1 MRPAFG
7 GPHRIAGETGRR
19 GARRSRGM
27 RSGSER
33 GSSRIHAALG
43 ARRSTAPSHRRACSA
58 RCRMRARHAL
68 KAHACRADAAE
79 AEAAKR
85 ATPIH
90 ARRAGPLPSPATIM
104 RAAPLVTMHHDVRRR
119 RRTHSVPRLPAFPPS
134 RLPAFQPSSL
144 PAFQPSSLP
153 AFQDDRRAPP
163 LFFRHAPSRSASR
176 MSPRLGAIAHDP
188 PVARDSIRA
197 ADAGGAASPEPR
209 SRAAPR
215 KTGQRNAPPVAP
227 PTCRHADTPTR
238 RTAATAALPHCRH
251 CRRSPAKPLVL
262 TRQATQPH
270 THSATGVPSAFH
282 RHSIGAP
289 STSAQTTNAQR
300 RTRAIATP
308 RAARRECARDRPP
321 HRASRHPGL
330 LLNAFSP
337 WITPSSARPCSSE
350 PSHASTIASRSKSL
364 YGADSRAACRVSTP

>member
-27 RSGSER
+27 RSGFER

-68 KAHACRADAAE
+68 KAHARRTDAAE

-119 RRTHSVPRLPAFPPS
+119 KRTHSVPRLPAFPPS
-134 RLPAFQPSSL
+134 R
-144 PAFQPSSLP
+144 LP

-176 MSPRLGAIAHDP
+176 MSHRLGAIAHDP

-197 ADAGGAASPEPR
+197 ADAGRAASPEPR

-227 PTCRHADTPTR
+227 PTCRHA
-238 RTAATAALPHCRH
+238 ALPPLPPQPGETARPHSASDAAAYALGH
-251 CRRSPAKPLVL
+251 RRSIG
-262 TRQATQPH
+262 T
-270 THSATGVPSAFH
+270 PSALH

-321 HRASRHPGL
+321 ASRE
-330 LLNAFSP
+330 
-337 WITPSSARPCSSE
+337 PSSRLAAQCLQSLD
-350 PSHASTIASRSKSL
+350 HAEQ
-364 YGADSRAACRVSTP
+364 RAAVLFGAVPRLDDRLAQQIVVRRRQPSRLPRLDAIETA

>member
-1 MRPAFG
+1 
-7 GPHRIAGETGRR
+7 
-19 GARRSRGM
+19 
-27 RSGSER
+27 
-33 GSSRIHAALG
+33 
-43 ARRSTAPSHRRACSA
+43 
-58 RCRMRARHAL
+58 MRARHAL

-119 RRTHSVPRLPAFPPS
+119 KRTHSVPR
-134 RLPAFQPSSL
+134 
-144 PAFQPSSLP
+144 LP

-227 PTCRHADTPTR
+227 PVAPPTCRHADTPKR
-238 RTAATAALPHCRH
+238 RTAATAATAAAARRNRSSSLGK
-251 CRRSPAKPLVL
+251 RRSRIR
-262 TRQATQPH
+262 TR
-270 THSATGVPSAFH
+270 PSAFH

-308 RAARRECARDRPP
+308 RAARRECARDRTP
-321 HRASRHPGL
+321 ASRE
-330 LLNAFSP
+330 
-337 WITPSSARPCSSE
+337 PSSRLAAQCLQSLD
-350 PSHASTIASRSKSL
+350 HAEQ
-364 YGADSRAACRVSTP
+364 RAAVLFGAVPRLDDRLAQQIVVRRRQPGRLPRLDAIETA

>member
-1 MRPAFG
+1 MPC
-7 GPHRIAGETGRR
+7 
-19 GARRSRGM
+19 RRSRS
-27 RSGSER
+27 RSR
-33 GSSRIHAALG
+33 Q
-43 ARRSTAPSHRRACSA
+43 ARD
-58 RCRMRARHAL
+58 
-68 KAHACRADAAE
+68 ADS
-79 AEAAKR
+79 R
-85 ATPIH
+85 ATSRAAAIARDDN
-90 ARRAGPLPSPATIM
+90 ARRAP
-104 RAAPLVTMHHDVRRR
+104 RHDAP
-119 RRTHSVPRLPAFPPS
+119 RRTTAQTDALRPTPS

-197 ADAGGAASPEPR
+197 ADAGRAASPEPR

-227 PTCRHADTPTR
+227 PTCRHA
-238 RTAATAALPHCRH
+238 ALPPLPPPGETARPHSASDAAAYALGH
-251 CRRSPAKPLVL
+251 RRSIG
-262 TRQATQPH
+262 T
-270 THSATGVPSAFH
+270 PSAL
-282 RHSIGAP
+282 RRRARRQR
-289 STSAQTTNAQR
+289 TLNAERARSR
-300 RTRAIATP
+300 RPARRAANARAIAP
-308 RAARRECARDRPP
+308 PP

-330 LLNAFSP
+330 LLNAFNP

-364 YGADSRAACRVSTP
+364 YGADSRAACRASTP

>member
-1 MRPAFG
+1 
-7 GPHRIAGETGRR
+7 
-19 GARRSRGM
+19 
-27 RSGSER
+27 
-33 GSSRIHAALG
+33 
-43 ARRSTAPSHRRACSA
+43 
-58 RCRMRARHAL
+58 MRARHAL

-119 RRTHSVPRLPAFPPS
+119 KRTHSVPRLPAFPPS
-134 RLPAFQPSSL
+134 RLPAFPPSSL

-197 ADAGGAASPEPR
+197 ADAGRAASPEPR

-227 PTCRHADTPTR
+227 PTCRHADMPTC
-238 RTAATAALPHCRH
+238 RTAATAATAAARRNRSSSLGK
-251 CRRSPAKPLVL
+251 RRSRIR
-262 TRQATQPH
+262 TRP
-270 THSATGVPSAFH
+270 PAFH

-321 HRASRHPGL
+321 ASRE
-330 LLNAFSP
+330 
-337 WITPSSARPCSSE
+337 PSSRLAAQCLQSLD
-350 PSHASTIASRSKSL
+350 HAEQ
-364 YGADSRAACRVSTP
+364 RAAVLFGAVPRLDDRLAQQIVVRRRQPGRLPRLDAIETA

>member
-1 MRPAFG
+1 
-7 GPHRIAGETGRR
+7 
-19 GARRSRGM
+19 
-27 RSGSER
+27 
-33 GSSRIHAALG
+33 
-43 ARRSTAPSHRRACSA
+43 
-58 RCRMRARHAL
+58 MRARHAL

-119 RRTHSVPRLPAFPPS
+119 KRTHSVPR
-134 RLPAFQPSSL
+134 L

-197 ADAGGAASPEPR
+197 ADAGRAASPEPR

-227 PTCRHADTPTR
+227 PTCRHADMPTR
-238 RTAATAALPHCRH
+238 RTAATAAAARRNRSSSLGK
-251 CRRSPAKPLVL
+251 RRSRIRTRPPAL
-262 TRQATQPH
+262 
-270 THSATGVPSAFH
+270 H
-282 RHSIGAP
+282 RRSIGAP
-289 STSAQTTNAQR
+289 SALHRRSIDERADNERSTPNARDRDAPRGAPRMRARSPPRIARAVIPACCSMPSIPGSR
-300 RTRAIATP
+300 RAARGRALRSRPTPRRSP
-308 RAARRECARDRPP
+308 RAANRCTAPTAGPPAAPRR
-321 HRASRHPGL
+321 HR
-330 LLNAFSP
+330 N
-337 WITPSSARPCSSE
+337 C
-350 PSHASTIASRSKSL
+350 IA
-364 YGADSRAACRVSTP
+364 Y

>member
-1 MRPAFG
+1 
-7 GPHRIAGETGRR
+7 
-19 GARRSRGM
+19 
-27 RSGSER
+27 
-33 GSSRIHAALG
+33 
-43 ARRSTAPSHRRACSA
+43 
-58 RCRMRARHAL
+58 MRARHAL

-79 AEAAKR
+79 AEAEAAKR

-90 ARRAGPLPSPATIM
+90 ARRAGLPPSPATIM

-134 RLPAFQPSSL
+134 
-144 PAFQPSSLP
+144 SLP

-163 LFFRHAPSRSASR
+163 LFFRQAPSRSASR

-227 PTCRHADTPTR
+227 PTCRHADMPTR
-238 RTAATAALPHCRH
+238 RHAALP
-251 CRRSPAKPLVL
+251 PLPP
-262 TRQATQPH
+262 QPGE
-270 THSATGVPSAFH
+270 TARPHSASDAAAYALGH
-282 RHSIGAP
+282 WRSIGAP

-308 RAARRECARDRPP
+308 RAARRECARDRTP
-321 HRASRHPGL
+321 ASRE
-330 LLNAFSP
+330 
-337 WITPSSARPCSSE
+337 PSSRLAAQCLQSLD
-350 PSHASTIASRSKSL
+350 HAEQ
-364 YGADSRAACRVSTP
+364 RAAVLFGAVPRLDDRLAQQIVVRRRQPGRLPRLDAIETA

>member
-1 MRPAFG
+1 MPC
-7 GPHRIAGETGRR
+7 
-19 GARRSRGM
+19 RRSRS
-27 RSGSER
+27 RSR
-33 GSSRIHAALG
+33 Q
-43 ARRSTAPSHRRACSA
+43 ARD
-58 RCRMRARHAL
+58 
-68 KAHACRADAAE
+68 ADS
-79 AEAAKR
+79 R
-85 ATPIH
+85 ATSRAAAIARDDN
-90 ARRAGPLPSPATIM
+90 ARRAP
-104 RAAPLVTMHHDVRRR
+104 RHDAP
-119 RRTHSVPRLPAFPPS
+119 RRTTAQTDALRPTPSRLPAFPPS
-134 RLPAFQPSSL
+134 RLPAFPPSSL

-197 ADAGGAASPEPR
+197 ADAGRAASPEPR

-227 PTCRHADTPTR
+227 PTCRHADM
-238 RTAATAALPHCRH
+238 PHCRH
-251 CRRSPAKPLVL
+251 CRHCRRPAKPLVL

-270 THSATGVPSAFH
+270 THSATGVPSALH
-282 RHSIGAP
+282 RRSVDERADNER
-289 STSAQTTNAQR
+289 STPN
-300 RTRAIATP
+300 
-308 RAARRECARDRPP
+308 ARDRDAPRGAPRMRARSPPP

-330 LLNAFSP
+330 LLNAFNP

-364 YGADSRAACRVSTP
+364 YGADSRAACRASTP

>member
-1 MRPAFG
+1 
-7 GPHRIAGETGRR
+7 
-19 GARRSRGM
+19 
-27 RSGSER
+27 
-33 GSSRIHAALG
+33 
-43 ARRSTAPSHRRACSA
+43 
-58 RCRMRARHAL
+58 MRARHAL
-68 KAHACRADAAE
+68 KAHARRTDAAEAEAE

-119 RRTHSVPRLPAFPPS
+119 KRTHSVPRLPAFP
-134 RLPAFQPSSL
+134 PSSL

-197 ADAGGAASPEPR
+197 ADAGRAASPEPR

-227 PTCRHADTPTR
+227 PTCRHADMPHCR
-238 RTAATAALPHCRH
+238 HCRTAATAAAARRNRSSSLGK
-251 CRRSPAKPLVL
+251 RRSRIRTRPL
-262 TRQATQPH
+262 
-270 THSATGVPSAFH
+270 AFH
-282 RHSIGAP
+282 RRSIGAP

-308 RAARRECARDRPP
+308 RAARRECARDRTP
-321 HRASRHPGL
+321 ASRE
-330 LLNAFSP
+330 
-337 WITPSSARPCSSE
+337 PSSRLAAQCLQSLD
-350 PSHASTIASRSKSL
+350 HAEQ
-364 YGADSRAACRVSTP
+364 RAAVLFGAVPRLDDRLAQQIVVRRRQPGRLPRLDAIETA

>member
-27 RSGSER
+27 RSGFER

-68 KAHACRADAAE
+68 KAHARRTDAAEAEAE

-119 RRTHSVPRLPAFPPS
+119 KRTHSVPR
-134 RLPAFQPSSL
+134 L

-197 ADAGGAASPEPR
+197 ADAGRAASPEPR

-227 PTCRHADTPTR
+227 PTCRHADMPTR
-238 RTAATAALPHCRH
+238 RTAATAAAARRNRSSSLGK
-251 CRRSPAKPLVL
+251 RRSRIRTRPPAL
-262 TRQATQPH
+262 
-270 THSATGVPSAFH
+270 H

-321 HRASRHPGL
+321 ASRE
-330 LLNAFSP
+330 
-337 WITPSSARPCSSE
+337 PSSRLAAQCLQSLD
-350 PSHASTIASRSKSL
+350 HAEQ
-364 YGADSRAACRVSTP
+364 RAAVLFGAVPRLDDRLAQQIVVRRRQPDRLPRLDAIETA

>member
-1 MRPAFG
+1 MPC
-7 GPHRIAGETGRR
+7 
-19 GARRSRGM
+19 RRSRS
-27 RSGSER
+27 RSR
-33 GSSRIHAALG
+33 SRQ
-43 ARRSTAPSHRRACSA
+43 ARD
-58 RCRMRARHAL
+58 
-68 KAHACRADAAE
+68 ADS
-79 AEAAKR
+79 R
-85 ATPIH
+85 ATSRAAAIARDDN
-90 ARRAGPLPSPATIM
+90 ARRAP
-104 RAAPLVTMHHDVRRR
+104 RHDAP
-119 RRTHSVPRLPAFPPS
+119 RRTTAQTDALRPTPSRLPAFPPSRLPAFPPS

-197 ADAGGAASPEPR
+197 ADAGRAASPEPR

-227 PTCRHADTPTR
+227 PTCRHADM
-238 RTAATAALPHCRH
+238 PHCRH
-251 CRRSPAKPLVL
+251 CRHCRRPAKPLVL

-270 THSATGVPSAFH
+270 THSATGVPSALH
-282 RHSIGAP
+282 RRSVDERADNER
-289 STSAQTTNAQR
+289 STPN
-300 RTRAIATP
+300 
-308 RAARRECARDRPP
+308 ARDRDAPRGAPRMRARSPPP

-330 LLNAFSP
+330 LLNAFNP

-364 YGADSRAACRVSTP
+364 YGADSRAACRASTP

>member
-1 MRPAFG
+1 
-7 GPHRIAGETGRR
+7 
-19 GARRSRGM
+19 
-27 RSGSER
+27 
-33 GSSRIHAALG
+33 
-43 ARRSTAPSHRRACSA
+43 
-58 RCRMRARHAL
+58 MRARHAL

-119 RRTHSVPRLPAFPPS
+119 KRTHSVPRLPAFPPS
-134 RLPAFQPSSL
+134 RLPAFP
-144 PAFQPSSLP
+144 PSSLP

-197 ADAGGAASPEPR
+197 ADAGRAASPEPR

-227 PTCRHADTPTR
+227 PTCRHA
-238 RTAATAALPHCRH
+238 ALPPLPPLPPPGETARPHSASDAAAYALGH
-251 CRRSPAKPLVL
+251 RRSIG
-262 TRQATQPH
+262 T
-270 THSATGVPSAFH
+270 PSAL
-282 RHSIGAP
+282 RRRARRQR
-289 STSAQTTNAQR
+289 TLNAERARSR
-300 RTRAIATP
+300 RPARRAANARAIAP
-308 RAARRECARDRPP
+308 PASREPSSRLAAQCLQSLDHAEQRAAVLFGAVPRLDDRLAQQIVVRRRQ
-321 HRASRHPGL
+321 PGRL
-330 LLNAFSP
+330 PRLDA
-337 WITPSSARPCSSE
+337 IETA
-350 PSHASTIASRSKSL
+350 
-364 YGADSRAACRVSTP
+364 

>member
-1 MRPAFG
+1 
-7 GPHRIAGETGRR
+7 
-19 GARRSRGM
+19 
-27 RSGSER
+27 
-33 GSSRIHAALG
+33 
-43 ARRSTAPSHRRACSA
+43 
-58 RCRMRARHAL
+58 MRARHAL
-68 KAHACRADAAE
+68 KAHARRTDAAEAEAE

-119 RRTHSVPRLPAFPPS
+119 KRTHSVPR
-134 RLPAFQPSSL
+134 L

-197 ADAGGAASPEPR
+197 ADAGRAASPEPR

-227 PTCRHADTPTR
+227 PTCRHADMPTC
-238 RTAATAALPHCRH
+238 RTAATAATAAAARRNRSSSLGK
-251 CRRSPAKPLVL
+251 RRSRIR
-262 TRQATQPH
+262 TRP
-270 THSATGVPSAFH
+270 PAFH

-308 RAARRECARDRPP
+308 RAARRECARDRTP
-321 HRASRHPGL
+321 ASRE
-330 LLNAFSP
+330 
-337 WITPSSARPCSSE
+337 PSSRLAAQCLQSLD
-350 PSHASTIASRSKSL
+350 HAEQ
-364 YGADSRAACRVSTP
+364 RAAVLFGAVPRLDDRLAQQIVVRRRQPGRLPRLDAIETA

>member
-1 MRPAFG
+1 
-7 GPHRIAGETGRR
+7 
-19 GARRSRGM
+19 
-27 RSGSER
+27 
-33 GSSRIHAALG
+33 
-43 ARRSTAPSHRRACSA
+43 
-58 RCRMRARHAL
+58 MRARHAL

-119 RRTHSVPRLPAFPPS
+119 KRTHSVPR
-134 RLPAFQPSSL
+134 L

-197 ADAGGAASPEPR
+197 ADAGRAASPEPR

-227 PTCRHADTPTR
+227 PTCRHADM
-238 RTAATAALPHCRH
+238 PHCRH
-251 CRRSPAKPLVL
+251 CRRPAKPLVL

-270 THSATGVPSAFH
+270 THSATGVPSALH
-282 RHSIGAP
+282 RRSVDERADNER
-289 STSAQTTNAQR
+289 STPN
-300 RTRAIATP
+300 
-308 RAARRECARDRPP
+308 ARDRDAPRGAPRMRARSPP

-330 LLNAFSP
+330 LLNAFNP

-364 YGADSRAACRVSTP
+364 YGADSRAACRASTP

>member
-1 MRPAFG
+1 
-7 GPHRIAGETGRR
+7 
-19 GARRSRGM
+19 
-27 RSGSER
+27 
-33 GSSRIHAALG
+33 
-43 ARRSTAPSHRRACSA
+43 
-58 RCRMRARHAL
+58 MRARHAL

-119 RRTHSVPRLPAFPPS
+119 KRTHSVPRLPAFPPS
-134 RLPAFQPSSL
+134 RLPAFPPSRL

-197 ADAGGAASPEPR
+197 ADAGRAASPEPR

-227 PTCRHADTPTR
+227 PTCRHADMPTC
-238 RTAATAALPHCRH
+238 RTAATAATAAARRNRSSSLGK
-251 CRRSPAKPLVL
+251 RRSRIR
-262 TRQATQPH
+262 TRP
-270 THSATGVPSAFH
+270 PAFH

-321 HRASRHPGL
+321 ASRE
-330 LLNAFSP
+330 
-337 WITPSSARPCSSE
+337 PSSRLAAQCLQSLD
-350 PSHASTIASRSKSL
+350 HAEQ
-364 YGADSRAACRVSTP
+364 RAAVLFGAVPRLDDRLAQQIVVRRRQPGRLPRLDAIETA

>member
-1 MRPAFG
+1 
-7 GPHRIAGETGRR
+7 
-19 GARRSRGM
+19 
-27 RSGSER
+27 
-33 GSSRIHAALG
+33 
-43 ARRSTAPSHRRACSA
+43 
-58 RCRMRARHAL
+58 MRARHAL

-119 RRTHSVPRLPAFPPS
+119 KRTHSVPR
-134 RLPAFQPSSL
+134 
-144 PAFQPSSLP
+144 LP

-227 PTCRHADTPTR
+227 PVAPPTCRHADMPTR
-238 RTAATAALPHCRH
+238 RNAALPPLPPLPPQPGETARPHSASDAAAYALGH
-251 CRRSPAKPLVL
+251 RRSIG
-262 TRQATQPH
+262 T
-270 THSATGVPSAFH
+270 PSALH
-282 RHSIGAP
+282 RRARKQR
-289 STSAQTTNAQR
+289 TLNAERARSR
-300 RTRAIATP
+300 RPARRAANARAI
-308 RAARRECARDRPP
+308 EPP

-330 LLNAFSP
+330 LLNAFNP

-350 PSHASTIASRSKSL
+350 PSHASTIASRNKSL
-364 YGADSRAACRVSTP
+364 YGADSRAACRASTP

>member
-1 MRPAFG
+1 
-7 GPHRIAGETGRR
+7 
-19 GARRSRGM
+19 
-27 RSGSER
+27 
-33 GSSRIHAALG
+33 
-43 ARRSTAPSHRRACSA
+43 
-58 RCRMRARHAL
+58 MRARHAL

-119 RRTHSVPRLPAFPPS
+119 KRTHSVPRLPAFPPS
-134 RLPAFQPSSL
+134 RL

-197 ADAGGAASPEPR
+197 ADAGRAASPEPR

-227 PTCRHADTPTR
+227 PTCRHA
-238 RTAATAALPHCRH
+238 ALPPLPPLPPPGETARPHSASDAAAYALGH
-251 CRRSPAKPLVL
+251 RRSIG
-262 TRQATQPH
+262 T
-270 THSATGVPSAFH
+270 PSAL
-282 RHSIGAP
+282 RRRARRQR
-289 STSAQTTNAQR
+289 TLNAERARSR
-300 RTRAIATP
+300 RPARRAANARAIAP
-308 RAARRECARDRPP
+308 PASREPSSRLAAQCLQSLDHAEQRAAVLFGAVPRLDDRLAQQIVVRRRQ
-321 HRASRHPGL
+321 PGRL
-330 LLNAFSP
+330 PRLDA
-337 WITPSSARPCSSE
+337 IETA
-350 PSHASTIASRSKSL
+350 
-364 YGADSRAACRVSTP
+364 

>member
-1 MRPAFG
+1 
-7 GPHRIAGETGRR
+7 
-19 GARRSRGM
+19 
-27 RSGSER
+27 
-33 GSSRIHAALG
+33 
-43 ARRSTAPSHRRACSA
+43 
-58 RCRMRARHAL
+58 MRARHAL

-119 RRTHSVPRLPAFPPS
+119 KRTHSVPRLPAFPPS
-134 RLPAFQPSSL
+134 RL

-197 ADAGGAASPEPR
+197 ADAGRAASPEPR

-227 PTCRHADTPTR
+227 PTCRHADMPTCR
-238 RTAATAALPHCRH
+238 HAALPPLPPLPPPGETARPHSASDAAAYALGH
-251 CRRSPAKPLVL
+251 RRSIG
-262 TRQATQPH
+262 T
-270 THSATGVPSAFH
+270 PSAL
-282 RHSIGAP
+282 RRRARRQR
-289 STSAQTTNAQR
+289 TLNAERARSR
-300 RTRAIATP
+300 RPARRAANARAIAP
-308 RAARRECARDRPP
+308 PASREPSSRLAAQCLQSLDHAEQRAAVLFGAVPRLDDRLAQQIVVRRRQ
-321 HRASRHPGL
+321 PGRL
-330 LLNAFSP
+330 PRLDA
-337 WITPSSARPCSSE
+337 IETA
-350 PSHASTIASRSKSL
+350 
-364 YGADSRAACRVSTP
+364 

>member
-1 MRPAFG
+1 MPC
-7 GPHRIAGETGRR
+7 
-19 GARRSRGM
+19 RRSRS
-27 RSGSER
+27 RSR
-33 GSSRIHAALG
+33 Q
-43 ARRSTAPSHRRACSA
+43 ARD
-58 RCRMRARHAL
+58 
-68 KAHACRADAAE
+68 ADS
-79 AEAAKR
+79 R
-85 ATPIH
+85 ATSRAAAIARDDN
-90 ARRAGPLPSPATIM
+90 ARRAP
-104 RAAPLVTMHHDVRRR
+104 RHDAP
-119 RRTHSVPRLPAFPPS
+119 RRTTAQTDALRPTPSRLPAFPPS
-134 RLPAFQPSSL
+134 RLPAFPPSRLPAFPPSRLPAFPPSSL

-197 ADAGGAASPEPR
+197 ADAGRAASPEPR

-227 PTCRHADTPTR
+227 PTCRHADM
-238 RTAATAALPHCRH
+238 PHCRH
-251 CRRSPAKPLVL
+251 CRHCRRPAKPLVL

-270 THSATGVPSAFH
+270 THSATGVPSALH
-282 RHSIGAP
+282 RRSVDERADNER
-289 STSAQTTNAQR
+289 STPN
-300 RTRAIATP
+300 
-308 RAARRECARDRPP
+308 ARDRDAPRGAPRMRARSPPP

-330 LLNAFSP
+330 LLNAFNP

-364 YGADSRAACRVSTP
+364 YGADSRAACRASTP

>member
-27 RSGSER
+27 RSGFER

-68 KAHACRADAAE
+68 KAHARRTDAAEAE

-119 RRTHSVPRLPAFPPS
+119 KRTHSVPR
-134 RLPAFQPSSL
+134 L

-197 ADAGGAASPEPR
+197 ADAGRAASPEPR

-227 PTCRHADTPTR
+227 PTCRHADM
-238 RTAATAALPHCRH
+238 PHCRH
-251 CRRSPAKPLVL
+251 CRHCRRPAKPLVL

-270 THSATGVPSAFH
+270 THSATGVPSALH
-282 RHSIGAP
+282 RRSVDERADNER
-289 STSAQTTNAQR
+289 STPN
-300 RTRAIATP
+300 
-308 RAARRECARDRPP
+308 ARDRDAPRGAPRMRARSPPP

-330 LLNAFSP
+330 LLNAFNP

-364 YGADSRAACRVSTP
+364 YGADSRAACRASTP

>member
-1 MRPAFG
+1 
-7 GPHRIAGETGRR
+7 
-19 GARRSRGM
+19 
-27 RSGSER
+27 
-33 GSSRIHAALG
+33 
-43 ARRSTAPSHRRACSA
+43 
-58 RCRMRARHAL
+58 MRARHAL
-68 KAHACRADAAE
+68 KAHARRTDAAEAEAE

-119 RRTHSVPRLPAFPPS
+119 KRTHSVPRLPAFPPS

-197 ADAGGAASPEPR
+197 ADAGRAASPEPR

-227 PTCRHADTPTR
+227 PTCRHADMPTC
-238 RTAATAALPHCRH
+238 RTAATAATAAARRNRSSSLGK
-251 CRRSPAKPLVL
+251 RRSRIR
-262 TRQATQPH
+262 TRP
-270 THSATGVPSAFH
+270 PAFH

-321 HRASRHPGL
+321 PHRASRHPGL
-330 LLNAFSP
+330 LLNAFNP

-364 YGADSRAACRVSTP
+364 YGADSRAACRASTP

>member
-1 MRPAFG
+1 
-7 GPHRIAGETGRR
+7 
-19 GARRSRGM
+19 
-27 RSGSER
+27 
-33 GSSRIHAALG
+33 
-43 ARRSTAPSHRRACSA
+43 
-58 RCRMRARHAL
+58 MRARHAL
-68 KAHACRADAAE
+68 KAHACRADAAEAE

-119 RRTHSVPRLPAFPPS
+119 KRTHSVPRLPAFPPS
-134 RLPAFQPSSL
+134 RLPAFPPSRLPAFQPSSLPAFQPSSLPAFQPSSL

-197 ADAGGAASPEPR
+197 ADAGRAASPEPR

-227 PTCRHADTPTR
+227 PTCRHADMPTC
-238 RTAATAALPHCRH
+238 RTAATAATAAAARRNRSSSLGK
-251 CRRSPAKPLVL
+251 RRSRIRTRPPAFH
-262 TRQATQPH
+262 RR
-270 THSATGVPSAFH
+270 SIGVPSAL
-282 RHSIGAP
+282 RRRARRQR
-289 STSAQTTNAQR
+289 TLNAERARSR
-300 RTRAIATP
+300 RPAR
-308 RAARRECARDRPP
+308 RAARRAANARAIEPP

-330 LLNAFSP
+330 LLNAFNP

-350 PSHASTIASRSKSL
+350 PSHASTIASRNKSL
-364 YGADSRAACRVSTP
+364 YGADNRAACRASTP

>member
-1 MRPAFG
+1 
-7 GPHRIAGETGRR
+7 
-19 GARRSRGM
+19 
-27 RSGSER
+27 
-33 GSSRIHAALG
+33 
-43 ARRSTAPSHRRACSA
+43 
-58 RCRMRARHAL
+58 MRARHAL

-119 RRTHSVPRLPAFPPS
+119 KRTHSVPRLPAFPPS

-144 PAFQPSSLP
+144 PAFPPSSLP

-227 PTCRHADTPTR
+227 PTCRHADMPTC
-238 RTAATAALPHCRH
+238 RTAAAARRNRSSSLGK
-251 CRRSPAKPLVL
+251 RRSRIR
-262 TRQATQPH
+262 TRP
-270 THSATGVPSAFH
+270 PAFH

-330 LLNAFSP
+330 LLNAFNP

>member
-1 MRPAFG
+1 
-7 GPHRIAGETGRR
+7 
-19 GARRSRGM
+19 
-27 RSGSER
+27 
-33 GSSRIHAALG
+33 
-43 ARRSTAPSHRRACSA
+43 
-58 RCRMRARHAL
+58 MRARHAL
-68 KAHACRADAAE
+68 KAHARRTDAAEAE

-119 RRTHSVPRLPAFPPS
+119 KRTHSVPRLPAFPPS

-197 ADAGGAASPEPR
+197 ADAGRAASPEPR

-227 PTCRHADTPTR
+227 PTCRHA
-238 RTAATAALPHCRH
+238 ALPPLPPPGETARPHSASDAAAYALGH
-251 CRRSPAKPLVL
+251 RRSIG
-262 TRQATQPH
+262 T
-270 THSATGVPSAFH
+270 PSAL
-282 RHSIGAP
+282 RRRARRQR
-289 STSAQTTNAQR
+289 TLNAERARSR
-300 RTRAIATP
+300 RPARRAANARAIAP
-308 RAARRECARDRPP
+308 PASREPSSRLAAQCLQSLDHAEQRAAVLFGAVPRLDDRLAQQIVVRRRQ
-321 HRASRHPGL
+321 PGRL
-330 LLNAFSP
+330 PRLDA
-337 WITPSSARPCSSE
+337 IETA
-350 PSHASTIASRSKSL
+350 
-364 YGADSRAACRVSTP
+364 

>member
-1 MRPAFG
+1 
-7 GPHRIAGETGRR
+7 
-19 GARRSRGM
+19 
-27 RSGSER
+27 
-33 GSSRIHAALG
+33 
-43 ARRSTAPSHRRACSA
+43 
-58 RCRMRARHAL
+58 MRARHAL

-119 RRTHSVPRLPAFPPS
+119 KRTHSVPRLPAFPPSRLPAFPPSRLPAFPPS

-227 PTCRHADTPTR
+227 PTCRHA
-238 RTAATAALPHCRH
+238 ALP
-251 CRRSPAKPLVL
+251 PLPPPPGE
-262 TRQATQPH
+262 TARP
-270 THSATGVPSAFH
+270 HSASDAAAYALGH
-282 RHSIGAP
+282 WRSIGAP
-289 STSAQTTNAQR
+289 SALRRRARRQRTLNAERARSR
-300 RTRAIATP
+300 RPARRAANARAI
-308 RAARRECARDRPP
+308 EPP

-330 LLNAFSP
+330 LLNAFNP

-364 YGADSRAACRVSTP
+364 YGADSRAACRASTP

>member
-1 MRPAFG
+1 
-7 GPHRIAGETGRR
+7 
-19 GARRSRGM
+19 
-27 RSGSER
+27 
-33 GSSRIHAALG
+33 
-43 ARRSTAPSHRRACSA
+43 
-58 RCRMRARHAL
+58 MRARHAL

-119 RRTHSVPRLPAFPPS
+119 KRTHSVPRLPAFPPS
-134 RLPAFQPSSL
+134 RLPAFPPSRL

-197 ADAGGAASPEPR
+197 ADAGRAASPEPR

-227 PTCRHADTPTR
+227 PTCRHADMPTCR
-238 RTAATAALPHCRH
+238 HAALPPLPPLPPPGETARPHSASDAAAYALGH
-251 CRRSPAKPLVL
+251 RRSIG
-262 TRQATQPH
+262 T
-270 THSATGVPSAFH
+270 PSAL
-282 RHSIGAP
+282 RRRARRQR
-289 STSAQTTNAQR
+289 TLNAERARSR
-300 RTRAIATP
+300 RPARRAANARAIAP
-308 RAARRECARDRPP
+308 PASREPSSRLAAQCLQSLDHAEQRAAVLFGAVPRLDDRLAQQIVVRRRQ
-321 HRASRHPGL
+321 PGRL
-330 LLNAFSP
+330 PRLDA
-337 WITPSSARPCSSE
+337 IETA
-350 PSHASTIASRSKSL
+350 
-364 YGADSRAACRVSTP
+364 

>member
-1 MRPAFG
+1 
-7 GPHRIAGETGRR
+7 
-19 GARRSRGM
+19 
-27 RSGSER
+27 
-33 GSSRIHAALG
+33 
-43 ARRSTAPSHRRACSA
+43 
-58 RCRMRARHAL
+58 MRARHAL

-79 AEAAKR
+79 TEAAKR

-119 RRTHSVPRLPAFPPS
+119 KRTHSVPRLPAFPPS

-227 PTCRHADTPTR
+227 PTCRHADMPTCRHADTPHCRTAA
-238 RTAATAALPHCRH
+238 TAATAALPHCRH

-270 THSATGVPSAFH
+270 THSATGVPSALH
-282 RHSIGAP
+282 RRSIGVP
-289 STSAQTTNAQR
+289 SALHRRARRQRTLNAERARSR
-300 RTRAIATP
+300 RPARRAANARAI
-308 RAARRECARDRPP
+308 EPP

-330 LLNAFSP
+330 LLNAFNP

-364 YGADSRAACRVSTP
+364 YGADSRAACRASTP

>member
-1 MRPAFG
+1 
-7 GPHRIAGETGRR
+7 
-19 GARRSRGM
+19 
-27 RSGSER
+27 
-33 GSSRIHAALG
+33 
-43 ARRSTAPSHRRACSA
+43 
-58 RCRMRARHAL
+58 MRARHAL
-68 KAHACRADAAE
+68 KAHARRTDAAEAE

-119 RRTHSVPRLPAFPPS
+119 KRTHSVPRLPAFPPS
-134 RLPAFQPSSL
+134 SLPAFQPSSLPAFPPSSLPAFQPSSL

-197 ADAGGAASPEPR
+197 ADAGRAASPEPR

-227 PTCRHADTPTR
+227 PTCRHADMPTR
-238 RTAATAALPHCRH
+238 RTAATAA
-251 CRRSPAKPLVL
+251 
-262 TRQATQPH
+262 
-270 THSATGVPSAFH
+270 
-282 RHSIGAP
+282 
-289 STSAQTTNAQR
+289 
-300 RTRAIATP
+300 
-308 RAARRECARDRPP
+308 AARRNRSSSLGKRRSRIRTRPPALHRRSIGTPSALHRRARRQRTLNAERARSRRPARRAANARAIEPP

-330 LLNAFSP
+330 LLNAFNP

-350 PSHASTIASRSKSL
+350 PSHASTIASRNKSL
-364 YGADSRAACRVSTP
+364 YGADNRAACRASTP

>member
-1 MRPAFG
+1 MPC
-7 GPHRIAGETGRR
+7 
-19 GARRSRGM
+19 RRSRS
-27 RSGSER
+27 RSR
-33 GSSRIHAALG
+33 SRQ
-43 ARRSTAPSHRRACSA
+43 ARD
-58 RCRMRARHAL
+58 
-68 KAHACRADAAE
+68 ADS
-79 AEAAKR
+79 R
-85 ATPIH
+85 ATSRAAAIARDDN
-90 ARRAGPLPSPATIM
+90 ARRAP
-104 RAAPLVTMHHDVRRR
+104 RHDAP
-119 RRTHSVPRLPAFPPS
+119 RRTTAQTDALRPT
-134 RLPAFQPSSL
+134 
-144 PAFQPSSLP
+144 PSSLP

-227 PTCRHADTPTR
+227 PTCRHA
-238 RTAATAALPHCRH
+238 ALPH

-270 THSATGVPSAFH
+270 THSATGVPSALH

-321 HRASRHPGL
+321 ASRE
-330 LLNAFSP
+330 
-337 WITPSSARPCSSE
+337 PSSRLAAQCLQSLD
-350 PSHASTIASRSKSL
+350 HAEQ
-364 YGADSRAACRVSTP
+364 RAAVLFGAVPRLDDRLAQQIVVRRRQPGRLPRLDAIETA

>member
-1 MRPAFG
+1 
-7 GPHRIAGETGRR
+7 
-19 GARRSRGM
+19 
-27 RSGSER
+27 
-33 GSSRIHAALG
+33 
-43 ARRSTAPSHRRACSA
+43 
-58 RCRMRARHAL
+58 MRARHAL

-119 RRTHSVPRLPAFPPS
+119 KRTHSVPRLPAFPPS
-134 RLPAFQPSSL
+134 RLPAFPPSSL

-188 PVARDSIRA
+188 LVARDSIRA

-227 PTCRHADTPTR
+227 PTCRHADMPTCR
-238 RTAATAALPHCRH
+238 HAALPHCRH
-251 CRRSPAKPLVL
+251 CRTAATAAAARRNRSSSLGKRRSRIR
-262 TRQATQPH
+262 TRP
-270 THSATGVPSAFH
+270 PAFH

-308 RAARRECARDRPP
+308 RAARRECARDRTP
-321 HRASRHPGL
+321 ASRE
-330 LLNAFSP
+330 
-337 WITPSSARPCSSE
+337 PSSRLAAQCLQSLD
-350 PSHASTIASRSKSL
+350 HAEQ
-364 YGADSRAACRVSTP
+364 RAAVLFGAVPRLDDRLAQQIVVRRRQPGRLPRLDAIETA

>member
-1 MRPAFG
+1 
-7 GPHRIAGETGRR
+7 
-19 GARRSRGM
+19 
-27 RSGSER
+27 
-33 GSSRIHAALG
+33 
-43 ARRSTAPSHRRACSA
+43 
-58 RCRMRARHAL
+58 MRARHAL

-79 AEAAKR
+79 AEAEAAKR

-90 ARRAGPLPSPATIM
+90 ARRAGLPPSPATIM

-144 PAFQPSSLP
+144 PAFQ
-153 AFQDDRRAPP
+153 DDRRAPP
-163 LFFRHAPSRSASR
+163 LFFRQAPSRSASR

-227 PTCRHADTPTR
+227 PTCRHADMPTR
-238 RTAATAALPHCRH
+238 RHAALP
-251 CRRSPAKPLVL
+251 PLPP
-262 TRQATQPH
+262 QPGE
-270 THSATGVPSAFH
+270 TARPHSASDAAAYALGH
-282 RHSIGAP
+282 WRSIGAP

-308 RAARRECARDRPP
+308 RAARRECARDRTP
-321 HRASRHPGL
+321 ASRE
-330 LLNAFSP
+330 
-337 WITPSSARPCSSE
+337 PSSRLAAQCLQSLD
-350 PSHASTIASRSKSL
+350 HAEQ
-364 YGADSRAACRVSTP
+364 RAAVLFGAVPRLDDRLAQQIVVRRRQPGRLPRLDAIETA

>member
-1 MRPAFG
+1 MPC
-7 GPHRIAGETGRR
+7 
-19 GARRSRGM
+19 RRSRS
-27 RSGSER
+27 RSR
-33 GSSRIHAALG
+33 Q
-43 ARRSTAPSHRRACSA
+43 ARD
-58 RCRMRARHAL
+58 
-68 KAHACRADAAE
+68 ADS
-79 AEAAKR
+79 R
-85 ATPIH
+85 ATSRAAAIARDDN
-90 ARRAGPLPSPATIM
+90 ARRAP
-104 RAAPLVTMHHDVRRR
+104 RHDAP
-119 RRTHSVPRLPAFPPS
+119 RRTTAQTDALRPTPSRLPAFPPS

-227 PTCRHADTPTR
+227 PTCRHADMPTCRHADTPTR
-238 RTAATAALPHCRH
+238 RHAALPHCRH
-251 CRRSPAKPLVL
+251 CRTAATAAAARRNRSSSLGKRRSRIR
-262 TRQATQPH
+262 TRP
-270 THSATGVPSAFH
+270 PAFH

-321 HRASRHPGL
+321 ASRE
-330 LLNAFSP
+330 
-337 WITPSSARPCSSE
+337 PSSRLAAQCLQSLD
-350 PSHASTIASRSKSL
+350 HAEQ
-364 YGADSRAACRVSTP
+364 RAAVLFGAVPRLDDRLAQQIVVRRRQPGRLPRLDAIETA

>member
-1 MRPAFG
+1 
-7 GPHRIAGETGRR
+7 
-19 GARRSRGM
+19 
-27 RSGSER
+27 
-33 GSSRIHAALG
+33 
-43 ARRSTAPSHRRACSA
+43 
-58 RCRMRARHAL
+58 MRARHAL

-119 RRTHSVPRLPAFPPS
+119 KRTHSVPRLPAFPPS
-134 RLPAFQPSSL
+134 RLPAFQPSSLPAFQPSSLPAFQPSSL

-197 ADAGGAASPEPR
+197 ADAGRAASPEPR

-227 PTCRHADTPTR
+227 PTCRHADM
-238 RTAATAALPHCRH
+238 PHCRH
-251 CRRSPAKPLVL
+251 CRHCRRPAKPLVL

-270 THSATGVPSAFH
+270 THSATGVPSALH
-282 RHSIGAP
+282 RRSVDERADNER
-289 STSAQTTNAQR
+289 STPN
-300 RTRAIATP
+300 
-308 RAARRECARDRPP
+308 ARDRDAPRGAPRMRARSPPP

-330 LLNAFSP
+330 LLNAFNP

-364 YGADSRAACRVSTP
+364 YGADSRAACRASTP